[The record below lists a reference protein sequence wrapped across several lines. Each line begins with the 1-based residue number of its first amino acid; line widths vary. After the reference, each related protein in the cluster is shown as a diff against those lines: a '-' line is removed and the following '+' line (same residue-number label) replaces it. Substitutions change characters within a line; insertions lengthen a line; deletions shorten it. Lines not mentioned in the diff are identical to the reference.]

1 MIAVHPG
8 RPPGG
13 GRPLNYAGPVRYAG
27 AVADCLVAAGLLAWV
42 IAVTRTCLIVTD
54 DGLTDR
60 RALRSVRVAW
70 DQIAE
75 LRVARP
81 GGPWAASALRPTAR
95 TKPGS
100 ASCPPG
106 LIRGFLLASPR

>member
-13 GRPLNYAGPVRYAG
+13 GRALNYAGPVRYAG
-27 AVADCLVAAGLLAWV
+27 AVVDCLVAAGLLAWV
-42 IAVTRTCLIVTD
+42 IPVMRTCLIVTG
-54 DGLTDR
+54 DGRTHR

-70 DQIAE
+70 NQIAE

-81 GGPWAASALRPTAR
+81 GGPWGGFCVEADCRANPDRPPAH
-95 TKPGS
+95 
-100 ASCPPG
+100 PG
-106 LIRGFLLASPR
+106 LFAGSFLASPG